1 MWFTCLHGA
10 VSGSKKLLVTFTS
23 PRAAENSV
31 FTANTCA
38 QGCLPFALGGR
49 QTTEQPMYLM
59 NRMNLGI
66 PPTGLNASLLYSTGN
81 YSVETKKSVLLQF
94 RAVNPM
100 KN

>member
-1 MWFTCLHGA
+1 MVHLVAGSCFWLQET
-10 VSGSKKLLVTFTS
+10 SGNFHISTYSREL
-23 PRAAENSV
+23 

-38 QGCLPFALGGR
+38 EGCLPFALGGR
-49 QTTEQPMYLM
+49 QTTEQPMSLM

-66 PPTGLNASLLYSTGN
+66 SPTGLKAFLLYSTGN
-81 YSVETKKSVLLQF
+81 YSVETKKSVLLEF